1 MASNNGHISD
11 YTTIK
16 ATQHCHNSDYKCAQ
30 GPPTPTGPPQ
40 AHSRD
45 NLDFL
50 KIASHNSD
58 YTCTQG
64 PLDLSPPTPSSPP
77 QAHSRGN
84 FDFLK
89 IATY

>member
-16 ATQHCHNSDYKCAQ
+16 ATQHCHNSDYRCTQ
-30 GPPTPTGPPQ
+30 GPPTPTSPPQ

-64 PLDLSPPTPSSPP
+64 PARPLTPPSEGRARASIL
-77 QAHSRGN
+77 R
-84 FDFLK
+84 
-89 IATY
+89 II